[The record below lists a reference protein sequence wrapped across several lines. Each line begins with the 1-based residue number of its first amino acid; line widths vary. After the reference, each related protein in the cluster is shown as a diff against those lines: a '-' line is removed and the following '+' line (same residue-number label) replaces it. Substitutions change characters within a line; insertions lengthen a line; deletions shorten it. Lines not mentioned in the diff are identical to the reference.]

1 MVDVLRLSV
10 AQTDDAGHPTGTIDF
25 EVNGR
30 DLRDIVREIE
40 SPFAEAEGHPQLA
53 GQYTGLPASHLLP
66 PSQHL
71 FGQPTG
77 AYGYTAKVT
86 LLQCSCG
93 EPGCWP
99 LLARVTTTAD
109 AVVWSEFEQ
118 PHRRGRWS
126 YEKLGPFVFDRRQYE
141 RAIETGSQAI

>member
-1 MVDVLRLSV
+1 MNV
-10 AQTDDAGHPTGTIDF
+10 

-30 DLRDIVREIE
+30 DLRDVVREIE

-53 GQYTGLPASHLLP
+53 GQYTGLPVTHLMP

-71 FGQPTG
+71 LGQPTG
-77 AYGYTAKVT
+77 PYGDTDKVT

-99 LLARVTTTAD
+99 LLARVTAAAD
-109 AVVWSEFEQ
+109 TVIWSEFEQ
-118 PHRRGRWS
+118 PHRRGWS

-141 RAIETGSQAI
+141 QAIEPGSQAI

>member
-1 MVDVLRLSV
+1 MDVLRLSAEPTQEV
-10 AQTDDAGHPTGTIDF
+10 GHVTWTINLK
-25 EVNGR
+25 VNGR

-53 GQYTGLPASHLLP
+53 GQYTGLPVSHLMP

-71 FGQPTG
+71 LGQPTG
-77 AYGYTAKVT
+77 PYSYTDKVT

-99 LLARVTTTAD
+99 LLARVTVTAD
-109 AVVWSEFEQ
+109 TVVWNEFEQ
-118 PHRRGRWS
+118 PHRRGYWR
-126 YEKLGPFVFDRRQYE
+126 YEDLGSFVFDRSQYE
-141 RAIETGSQAI
+141 LALETVSQAP

>member
-1 MVDVLRLSV
+1 MDVLQLSV
-10 AQTDDAGHPTGTIDF
+10 APTEEAGPPERTIDL

-30 DLRDIVREIE
+30 DLRDIVGEIE
-40 SPFAEAEGHPQLA
+40 SPFAEVEGHPQLA
-53 GQYTGLPASHLLP
+53 GQYTGLPASHLVP
-66 PSQHL
+66 PSRHL

-77 AYGYTAKVT
+77 AYGYTDKVT

-99 LLARVTTTAD
+99 LLARVTTTAET
-109 AVVWSEFEQ
+109 VVWSEFEQ

-126 YEKLGPFVFDRRQYE
+126 YEMLGPFVFDRRHYE
-141 RAIETGSQAI
+141 RAIETGRQVI